1 LLFRKYTRT
10 RGYLSQGGMA
20 EPRLE
25 NYPMQQ
31 GTEIQHS
38 EIRKIWG
45 GDMKAEKQVESYVR
59 NQELITMRRQ
69 QIIDGAIKVFT
80 SKGFHKSTV
89 KEIAEASKLTMGT
102 MYNYVRSKED
112 ILYIVYD
119 HMNSILM
126 GGLKKAIDN
135 VTDPKDELRA
145 ALKQNMD
152 TIEKYQDIILFLYN
166 ESSAYDRKSLHT
178 VLAQESQYV
187 ELFEEFLR
195 KSFEGE
201 KINES
206 RLMIAAD
213 ILAYVPVILALRR
226 WSLKRR
232 CDDMEIVKESILDL
246 MEHAIQA
253 IREE

>member
-1 LLFRKYTRT
+1 
-10 RGYLSQGGMA
+10 
-20 EPRLE
+20 
-25 NYPMQQ
+25 
-31 GTEIQHS
+31 
-38 EIRKIWG
+38 
-45 GDMKAEKQVESYVR
+45 MKSKKQVESNVR
-59 NQELITMRRQ
+59 DLDLITRRRQ
-69 QIIDGAIKVFT
+69 QIIDGSIKVFT
-80 SKGFHKSTV
+80 SKGFHKATV

-119 HMNSILM
+119 YMNSILM
-126 GGLKKAIDN
+126 EGLKKAIDN
-135 VTDPKDELRA
+135 VDDPKEELRA

-152 TIEKYQDIILFLYN
+152 TIDKYQDIILFLYN

-178 VLAQESQYV
+178 VLSQESQYV

-195 KSFEGE
+195 KSFEGK

-206 RLMIAAD
+206 RLKVAAD

-232 CDDMEIVKESILDL
+232 CADMEMVKESILDL
-246 MEHAIQA
+246 MERSIEAIQ
-253 IREE
+253 ED